1 MADRFRIEHEGSSG
15 SELEAT
21 DRLDVDEALGAD
33 EREALLDRVR
43 THRQATAE
51 RVEKLRVQLARAED
65 FEGTLRR
72 RLPRS
77 APASGS

>member
-43 THRQATAE
+43 THRQVTAE
-51 RVEKLRVQLARAED
+51 VEKLRVQLARAEA

-72 RLPRS
+72 RLPTS